1 MATSSSEIAA
11 DAGLTLGEAAAVWKQ
26 RRDLLW
32 NAEPEARQ
40 LPQEPPQQASAGPV
54 GPGGVGR
61 VSGMAMP
68 GDRR

>member
-11 DAGLTLGEAAAVWKQ
+11 DACLTLSEVAAVWKQ

-40 LPQEPPQQASAGPV
+40 LLQEPPQQASSGTVAPDSV
-54 GPGGVGR
+54 ER
-61 VSGMAMP
+61 VSPMELP
-68 GDRR
+68 GDGR